1 MSRPGNMEFSGHTK
15 IAALKRADHKCEEC
29 GFDGY
34 VEVHHLLAIYYAVN
48 FYPQIAPYLVSSI
61 DNAKVLCGDCHR
73 HYDAQEKNE
82 HSYYA
87 AKLLGY
93 FAEIEA

>member
-1 MSRPGNMEFSGHTK
+1 MEFSGRTK
-15 IAALKRADHKCEEC
+15 VEALKRAGHRCEEC

-48 FYPQIAPYLVSSI
+48 FYPQIAPYLVASL
-61 DNAKVLCGDCHR
+61 DNAKVLCPDHHR
-73 HYDAQEKNE
+73 MYDANSKSE

-93 FAEIEA
+93 LDDVE